1 MARAVL
7 DASAILALIQGEPG
21 AEVVNNALPGAMV
34 SAVNVAEVATRLSDV
49 GMPDE
54 EVRAIVRDLHMEIM
68 KFDRIS
74 AFGTAA
80 LRAATRS
87 KGLSL
92 GDRACLALAAA
103 NDAPAMTAD
112 RNWRNLDV
120 GIEVLMIRG

>member
-21 AEVVNNALPGAMV
+21 ADVVDKALSGAMM
-34 SAVNVAEVATRLSDV
+34 SAVNVAEVAARLSDF

-54 EVRAIVRDLHMEIM
+54 EVRATVRDLRMDIVD
-68 KFDRIS
+68 FDAAM
-74 AFGTAA
+74 AFGSAA
-80 LRAATRS
+80 LRGATRA

-103 NDAPAMTAD
+103 NDAPALTAD
-112 RNWRNLDV
+112 WSWGELDV
-120 GIEVLMIRG
+120 GIEIRMIRG

>member
-1 MARAVL
+1 
-7 DASAILALIQGEPG
+7 
-21 AEVVNNALPGAMV
+21 MV

-54 EVRAIVRDLHMEIM
+54 EVRAIVRDLNMEIM
-68 KFDRIS
+68 NFDGAS

-103 NDAPAMTAD
+103 NNVPAMTAD
-112 RNWRNLDV
+112 RNWRSLDV